1 MRFEWDDAKN
11 QRNLAKHKVHFETAV
26 LVFDDAYSL
35 TQRDET
41 TDEEERRITLGSIAP
56 SAVLLVVHTCF
67 EHAGEDVIRII
78 SARAATRHERRA
90 YEEAKQGAKKR
101 HRRHRSHEGR
111 GH

>member
-11 QRNLAKHKVHFETAV
+11 QRNLAKHRVRFETAV

-41 TDEEERRITLGSIAP
+41 TDEEERWITLGSIAP
-56 SAVLLVVHTCF
+56 SAVLFVVHTCF
-67 EHAGEDVIRII
+67 EHAGEEVLRII
-78 SARAATRHERRA
+78 SARAATRPERRA

-101 HRRHRSHEGR
+101 HRRHRRHERR

>member
-1 MRFEWDDAKN
+1 MRFEWDEAKN
-11 QRNLAKHKVHFETAV
+11 QRNLAKHKVRFETAV

-41 TDEEERRITLGSIAP
+41 TDEEERWITLGSIGT
-56 SAVLLVVHTCF
+56 SAMLFVVHTCF
-67 EHAGEDVIRII
+67 EHAGEEVIRII

-90 YEEAKQGAKKR
+90 YEEAKQGAKKG

>member
-1 MRFEWDDAKN
+1 MRFEWDEAKN

-26 LVFDDAYSL
+26 LIFDDANSL

-41 TDEEERRITLGSIAP
+41 TDEEERWITLGSIAP
-56 SAVLLVVHTCF
+56 AAVLLVVYTCF
-67 EHAGEDVIRII
+67 EHAGEEVIRII